1 MLLFVRCGVS
11 SLTLNDFPRELH
23 IIQTVITQCNGHH
36 LVCYLINQEDK
47 KTAKNRKTGRWGSVE
62 WFPVFIKCVTCMQC
76 KRPCSCDISI
86 VYPLRLTSVLRY
98 LIKINQS
105 TKRLAFRVKYTC
117 SYYWVYL
124 GRKTL
129 GIFNVSPLSRF
140 MWQIC
145 GAILI

>member
-1 MLLFVRCGVS
+1 MWRVFAYIKWLPPWIVCLK
-11 SLTLNDFPRELH
+11 LH
-23 IIQTVITQCNGHH
+23 IIQTVIIQCNGHH

-47 KTAKNRKTGRWGSVE
+47 KTAKNRKTGRWGSVG

-76 KRPCSCDISI
+76 KRPRSCDISI
-86 VYPLRLTSVLRY
+86 VYPLRLTSVLKY

-124 GRKTL
+124 SRKTL